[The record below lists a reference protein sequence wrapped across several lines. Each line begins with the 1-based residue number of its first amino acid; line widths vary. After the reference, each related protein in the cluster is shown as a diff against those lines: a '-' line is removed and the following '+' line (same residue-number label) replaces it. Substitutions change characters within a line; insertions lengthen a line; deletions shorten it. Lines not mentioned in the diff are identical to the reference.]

1 MINVGLNV
9 ILIPRIGL
17 YGPPISTVAA
27 YMTVF
32 IIRAIDSRKLVPFRI
47 DMKKMIVNNIV
58 ILVMMFI
65 CLFETDLMH
74 HLPLY
79 AIVTLLFFA
88 VFILNRKAV
97 ESIFYKVLPARIAS
111 HFVSLIGGLAVFVLI
126 DLLTRGII
134 VYALLLAGFVFAIYK
149 NKNRL
154 MYIFM
159 VLMPLS
165 LVIRHGMVW
174 AAVAFL
180 ILAVAVIIKNLRP
193 ADVFIGIAALDI
205 LLGAAA
211 GLWFGVLAAAV
222 QTLVCGFIFRRQIWD
237 KLIEWAYKKR

>member
-1 MINVGLNV
+1 MTNFWIGADFRDCVKYSPIIIYATIYSCFTTFMGSIYLASKQTKRSLFTSLVSGVINVGLNV

-74 HLPLY
+74 HIPLY
-79 AIVTLLFFA
+79 GVVALLFFA

-111 HFVSLIGGLAVFVLI
+111 HFVSLSTAKLCAVIGGLAVFVLI

-134 VYALLLAGFVFAIYK
+134 VYLQYTKTRTGLCI
-149 NKNRL
+149 
-154 MYIFM
+154 
-159 VLMPLS
+159 S
-165 LVIRHGMVW
+165 LWCLCR
-174 AAVAFL
+174 
-180 ILAVAVIIKNLRP
+180 
-193 ADVFIGIAALDI
+193 
-205 LLGAAA
+205 
-211 GLWFGVLAAAV
+211 
-222 QTLVCGFIFRRQIWD
+222 
-237 KLIEWAYKKR
+237 

>member
-1 MINVGLNV
+1 MGLNV

-32 IIRAIDSRKLVPFRI
+32 IIRTIDSRKLVPFRI

-111 HFVSLIGGLAVFVLI
+111 HFVSLSTAKLCAVIGGLAVFVLI

-134 VYALLLAGFVFAIYK
+134 VYASVSYTHL
-149 NKNRL
+149 
-154 MYIFM
+154 
-159 VLMPLS
+159 
-165 LVIRHGMVW
+165 
-174 AAVAFL
+174 
-180 ILAVAVIIKNLRP
+180 
-193 ADVFIGIAALDI
+193 
-205 LLGAAA
+205 
-211 GLWFGVLAAAV
+211 
-222 QTLVCGFIFRRQIWD
+222 TLPTT
-237 KLIEWAYKKR
+237 